1 MRILAQSLI
10 MSIQTRGESSM
21 PAAKP
26 KLPPEAVE
34 LYNQFIHGFISRRAF
49 FKRVQRLTVGG
60 LAASAVIEALM
71 PNYALGQQVARTDDR
86 IRASY
91 QPVPSPQ
98 GNGSIK
104 GYLVRPVSADTRT

>member
-1 MRILAQSLI
+1 MEAQ
-10 MSIQTRGESSM
+10 
-21 PAAKP
+21 KP
-26 KLPPEAVE
+26 KLPAEAVE

-49 FKRVQRLTVGG
+49 FERIQRLAVGG

-86 IRASY
+86 IRSSY
-91 QPVPSPQ
+91 QTVSSPQ

-104 GYLVRPVSADTRT
+104 GYLVRPISADTRAETPSKLPGVIVIHENRGLN